1 SFARLPPPLGASRS
15 DDSREGGELELEE
28 VGDLEEAGE
37 LLELLERQGDAG
49 AGALERAEGHH
60 LASSERPSELERP
73 REGIAPPEQAAA
85 VEAGRAPMAR
95 GVRPTPPARER
106 RAAVLAAGRSAAL
119 ELDAGELLELLEPL
133 ELELDAGELL
143 ELLEPLELEA
153 DGGEL
158 LELLELLE
166 LFEPLELELDA
177 GELLELLELAG
188 CALPCARVSARSA
201 AVLLDA
207 GRASAAAT
215 GVDRVD
221 AHRYALHD
229 QGLSAMH
236 RHE

>member
-1 SFARLPPPLGASRS
+1 
-15 DDSREGGELELEE
+15 
-28 VGDLEEAGE
+28 
-37 LLELLERQGDAG
+37 
-49 AGALERAEGHH
+49 
-60 LASSERPSELERP
+60 
-73 REGIAPPEQAAA
+73 
-85 VEAGRAPMAR
+85 MAR

-143 ELLEPLELEA
+143 ELLEPLELELDA
-153 DGGEL
+153 GELLEPLELELDAGEL

-236 RHE
+236 RHEWRSGMRHHGQAGVSAHDGRRRARDGGRASGTAHVRGALVGSRARASAASGDRSTRPCAGRGCLPARRLGERLG

>member
-1 SFARLPPPLGASRS
+1 
-15 DDSREGGELELEE
+15 
-28 VGDLEEAGE
+28 
-37 LLELLERQGDAG
+37 
-49 AGALERAEGHH
+49 
-60 LASSERPSELERP
+60 
-73 REGIAPPEQAAA
+73 
-85 VEAGRAPMAR
+85 MAR

-143 ELLEPLELEA
+143 ELLEL
-153 DGGEL
+153 
-158 LELLELLE
+158 
-166 LFEPLELELDA
+166 LELELDA

-188 CALPCARVSARSA
+188 CAVPCARVSARSA

-221 AHRYALHD
+221 AHRNALHD

-236 RHE
+236 RHERRSGMRHHGQAGVSAHDGRRRARDGGRASRTAHVRGALVGSRARASAASGDRSTRPCAGRGCLQARRLGERLG